1 MRLSCPR
8 ENEVRGLVELGQW
21 PAAADPEL
29 SAHVST
35 CRACGDLVLVSQAFQ
50 KARTQTLAAA
60 KLPPPGILFWR
71 AQLRRRNAAV
81 ERLTR
86 PLLGAEIFAL
96 VAALVAASGFTGFE
110 ARHGIA
116 WLTWL
121 DHLGQTGGLHWNALL
136 STATPDQSW
145 TWMILLPAFAGLALL
160 GGLAVYLASERQ

>member
-1 MRLSCPR
+1 MRLTPCPR
-8 ENEVRGLVELGQW
+8 ENEVRDLLAPGQW

-29 SAHVST
+29 LAHVNT
-35 CRACGDLVLVSQAFQ
+35 CPACGDLVLVSQAFQ
-50 KARTQTLAAA
+50 KARTAAIASA

-81 ERLTR
+81 ERLAR

-96 VAALVAASGFTGFE
+96 VAAFIAALGCTGFE

-121 DHLGQTGGLHWNALL
+121 EQLQRTGGLHWSALL
-136 STATPDQSW
+136 AAPDQGW
-145 TWMILLPAFAGLALL
+145 TWMILLPACAGLVLL